1 VNNNE
6 LQRIITSSKDIMI
19 RSAKQLKEMK
29 NQPHPDQELMK
40 VIQGNYETSK
50 RTLEIVKDMLINQ
63 AQAKSKATDNLK
75 PNGQPATSSASSAS
89 ARQKSADLKQPNKGN
104 KTSADKQ
111 MTRGEYRR
119 SLNK

>member
-1 VNNNE
+1 
-6 LQRIITSSKDIMI
+6 MI